1 MHATVARFNQGALA
15 GDLAVKATW
24 VAAMTSASA
33 EASAARKQTTWS
45 SGTAGDG
52 VYTDRRWRS
61 TSRPAY
67 THIGY
72 FLASTGGSLVQV
84 NEIKAGGSPAPQEFT
99 GAGKQLCDTADRG
112 RLTDVGVVSAVDGRV
127 GVVSAVDGR
136 VGVVLPPGTIRSRRC
151 RSSPA
156 SPPPSRGPRPSSPS
170 GRSPT

>member
-1 MHATVARFNQGALA
+1 MPLSQGSTKEALA

-52 VYTDRRWRS
+52 VYTGSQVEIDV
-61 TSRPAY
+61 PAGVY

-99 GAGKQLCDTADRG
+99 GAGKLLVTPQIE
-112 RLTDVGVVSAVDGRV
+112 VD
-127 GVVSAVDGR
+127 
-136 VGVVLPPGTIRSRRC
+136 
-151 RSSPA
+151 
-156 SPPPSRGPRPSSPS
+156 
-170 GRSPT
+170 